1 MVMLETFRELLSIS
15 NILNA
20 SFPSIIVLLTP
31 FPMITNGLVM
41 VGKLL
46 KRVMVPS
53 NDELKVI
60 VVNPDKE

>member
-1 MVMLETFRELLSIS
+1 
-15 NILNA
+15 
-20 SFPSIIVLLTP
+20 
-31 FPMITNGLVM
+31 MITNGLVM
-41 VGKLL
+41 VGILL